1 MAFSNRHRSYTEKVM
16 TARKRRR
23 GLRKVLLVL
32 LAVGLIR
39 TFFLQSYKVDATSM
53 RPALSPGDRVLS
65 FPLPVGAAT
74 LFGKLPRITD
84 LKRGELIVL
93 APDPIPA
100 ESWWFSA
107 WDSLARFFTLQY
119 YSPSAGRHGLSLT
132 SPGLYRVIGL
142 PGDAIRRKGA
152 LYEIRPAGSTL
163 FQNEYMLSEVSYS
176 LSGTSPVSGPA
187 QGGEFARVNILG
199 KNEYYVACDDR
210 SLLAGS
216 QLWGSVGQERII
228 GRIIAV
234 WWPLRRMKIP

>member
-32 LAVGLIR
+32 LAVGLVR

-53 RPALSPGDRVLS
+53 RPALAPGDRVLS

-84 LKRGELIVL
+84 LKRGELVVL
-93 APDPIPA
+93 APDPIPT
-100 ESWWFSA
+100 ESWWFGA

-119 YSPSAGRHGLSLT
+119 YSPLARRHGLSLT
-132 SPGLYRVIGL
+132 SPGLYRVVGL

-152 LYEIRPAGSTL
+152 MYEIRPAGSTS

-176 LSGTSPVSGPA
+176 LSGTSPVSGQA
-187 QGGEFARVNILG
+187 QGGEFARVSILG
-199 KNEYYVACDDR
+199 KNEYFVACDDR